1 MFPPRWF
8 NLMQYL
14 LVHLSYEAKVGDPQQ
29 YRRMYHIDRVLK
41 NLRVMVRNKARVEG
55 CIVEQFKLKEIAY
68 FISVYFEGPEKVT
81 RGGGGGEWEP
91 IKIPQVNLSY
101 IPKSIRCPSLLT
113 RSRSHSYRKAIGPQN
128 RVRKPRN
135 IAEDNNQCKQTHV

>member
-81 RGGGGGEWEP
+81 RGGGWSMGAYQNSSSELVLYPEIDP
-91 IKIPQVNLSY
+91 MPISSNSIKI
-101 IPKSIRCPSLLT
+101 
-113 RSRSHSYRKAIGPQN
+113 A
-128 RVRKPRN
+128 
-135 IAEDNNQCKQTHV
+135 